1 MLIALRERI
10 TGYIAWI
17 FVIAITIPFALWGV
31 QQYFGM
37 GQDGYAIKVNGKEI
51 SQQDFERTMSRN
63 RQNLLQQFNG
73 RVPPTFDL
81 NEFVRQRTVSEL
93 LNKEI
98 VAQLIESGNYRIA
111 PADLAKEI
119 AQEPVFQRDGHFD
132 PEVYSAELKSRGY
145 SPRAYE
151 QAHMQE
157 VLAGQIQAGI
167 QKTAFAS
174 KQELE
179 NIAKLRY
186 QERGFDFI
194 RLPREKY
201 ATGIKISDKDAQAY
215 FDKNKD
221 AFVTDEKVS
230 VDYVELSLS
239 ELAKQVPVDETLL
252 KQLYK
257 EAVDAGQY
265 QTEEIRN
272 ASHILVSVPK
282 DAKEAVVEEK
292 RKQAEA
298 ILERLKKGED
308 FAKVAKSES
317 EDPVSAAQ
325 GGSLGDVHRG
335 AMVKPFED
343 ALFALKKGELSDIVK
358 TGFGFHI
365 IKVNDITPAKVK
377 PYEDVRASIEQDYRN
392 KQAESVFLDKADTLA
407 TLSFENPHD
416 LAGAA
421 EQIGEKLQQS
431 EFFSRT
437 AAGAGV
443 ATHPE
448 VREAAFADS
457 VLLEGLNSSPI
468 EIDSDHIVVLRLHE
482 RQPSRQQTLEEARQ
496 KIDEDLTRTAASE
509 KLIQAAKEVAEKL
522 AESKDPAALAKKYS
536 GEYKAVTDAKRSS
549 GEAPRELLSEVF
561 KFPAEQAG
569 KNSGDA
575 IKVVDLAN
583 GDKAVVRLK
592 SVTDGDLHWLEAEE
606 MQGFRNRVVSAR
618 GRDDFIALMEAKK
631 AASEIVV
638 NPELQQQQQDQS
650 GF

>member
-10 TGYIAWI
+10 TGFIAWI
-17 FVIAITIPFALWGV
+17 FVIAITIPFVLWGV
-31 QQYFGM
+31 QQYFRLGKE
-37 GQDGYAIKVNGKEI
+37 GYAIKVNGKEI
-51 SQQDFERTMSRN
+51 SQQDFERAVTRN

-81 NEFVRQRTVSEL
+81 NEFVRQQTVSQL
-93 LNKEI
+93 LNKEV
-98 VAQLIESGNYRIA
+98 VAQLIEDGNYRIA
-111 PADLAKEI
+111 PANLANEI
-119 AQEPVFQRDGHFD
+119 AQEPAFQRDGHFD

-145 SPRAYE
+145 SPRAFE
-151 QAHMQE
+151 NAHMQE
-157 VLAGQIQAGI
+157 VLTGQVQAGI
-167 QKTAFAS
+167 EKTAFVS

-179 NIAKLRY
+179 SIAKLRY

-201 ATGIKISDKDAQAY
+201 AAGVKISDKEAQAY
-215 FDKNKD
+215 YDKNKE
-221 AFVTDEKVS
+221 AFVTDEKLS

-239 ELAKQVPVDETLL
+239 ELAKQVPVDEALL
-252 KQLYK
+252 KQMYK

-265 QTEEIRN
+265 QTEETRD
-272 ASHILVSVPK
+272 ASHILISVPK

-317 EDPVSAAQ
+317 EDTVSAAQ

-377 PYEDVRASIEQDYRN
+377 PYEEVRASIEQDYRN
-392 KQAESVFLDKADTLA
+392 KQAESVYLDKADTLA

-421 EQIGEKLQQS
+421 EQIGEKLKKS
-431 EFFSRT
+431 EFFGRT
-437 AAGAGV
+437 NGTGI

-448 VREAAFADS
+448 VREAAFSDD
-457 VLLEGLNSSPI
+457 VLQEGLNSSPI
-468 EIDSDHIVVLRLHE
+468 EIGSDHVVVLRLHE

-496 KIDEDLTRTAASE
+496 KIDEDLTRTAVSE
-509 KLIQAAKEVAEKL
+509 KLVQAAKEVAEKL
-522 AESKDPAALAKKYS
+522 PESKDPAVLAKKYS
-536 GEYKAVTDAKRSS
+536 GEYKALNDAKRSS
-549 GEAPRELLSEVF
+549 SEAPRELLSEVF
-561 KFPAEQAG
+561 KLPAEQAG
-569 KNSGDA
+569 KNSGEA
-575 IKVVDLAN
+575 VKIVDLAN

-592 SVTDGDLHWLEAEE
+592 SVTDGDLHWLEAGE
-606 MQGFRNRVVSAR
+606 MQGFRDRLVSAR
-618 GRDDFIALMEAKK
+618 GRDDFVAMMEARK

-638 NPELQQQQQDQS
+638 NPDLQQQQDQT
-650 GF
+650 GL

>member
-17 FVIAITIPFALWGV
+17 FVIAITIPFVLWGV
-31 QQYFGM
+31 EQYFGM
-37 GQDGYAIKVNGKEI
+37 GQEGYAIKVNGKEI

-81 NEFVRQRTVSEL
+81 NEFVRQQTVSEL

-111 PADLAKEI
+111 PANLAAEI
-119 AQEPVFQRDGHFD
+119 AQEPVFQRDGRFD
-132 PEVYSAELKSRGY
+132 PEVYSAELKSLGY

-151 QAHMQE
+151 KAHMQE
-157 VLAGQIQAGI
+157 VLAGQIQSGI
-167 QKTAFAS
+167 QNTAFVS

-201 ATGIKISDKDAQAY
+201 ATGIKVSNEEARAYYDKH
-215 FDKNKD
+215 KD
-221 AFVTDEKVS
+221 AFVTDEKLS
-230 VDYVELSLS
+230 VDYVELSLP
-239 ELAKQVPVDETLL
+239 ELAKQVPVDEALL
-252 KQLYK
+252 QQVYK

-272 ASHILVSVPK
+272 ASHILINVPK
-282 DAKEAVVEEK
+282 DAEEAVVEEK
-292 RKQAEA
+292 RKLAEA
-298 ILERLKKGED
+298 VLERLKKGED

-358 TGFGFHI
+358 TGFGFHV

-377 PYEDVRASIEQDYRN
+377 PFEEVRASIEQDYRN

-421 EQIGEKLQQS
+421 GQIGEKIKQS
-431 EFFSRT
+431 EYFSRVT
-437 AAGAGV
+437 GTGV

-448 VREAAFADS
+448 VREAAFSDG
-457 VLLEGLNSSPI
+457 VLLEGLNSNPI

-522 AESKDPAALAKKYS
+522 PESKDPAALAKKYS

-549 GEAPRELLSEVF
+549 GEAPRELLYEVF
-561 KFPAEQAG
+561 RFPAEQAG
-569 KNSGDA
+569 KNSDEA
-575 IKVVDLAN
+575 IKVVDLAS

-606 MQGFRNRVVSAR
+606 MQGFRNRVVGAR
-618 GRDDFIALMEAKK
+618 GRDDFISMMEARK

-638 NPELQQQQQDQS
+638 NPELQQQQQDQPEL
-650 GF
+650 